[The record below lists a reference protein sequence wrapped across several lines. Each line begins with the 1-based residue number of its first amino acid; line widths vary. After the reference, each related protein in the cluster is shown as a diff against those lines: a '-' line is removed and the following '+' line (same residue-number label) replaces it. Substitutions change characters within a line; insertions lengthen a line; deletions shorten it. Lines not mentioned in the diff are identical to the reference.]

1 MLKEAQSKAEGQIRF
16 YHFVSMNSYEKHK
29 KLVNDYMMYYSGGKS
44 IKEVFKRD
52 SSKDKTDLDVIR
64 EEMRFIWDEDD
75 VADSWEKK
83 LAKKYY
89 EKLFKEY
96 CICDLTLYKQN
107 KVIT

>member
-1 MLKEAQSKAEGQIRF
+1 
-16 YHFVSMNSYEKHK
+16 MNSYEKHK

-75 VADSWEKK
+75 V
-83 LAKKYY
+83 
-89 EKLFKEY
+89 EY
-96 CICDLTLYKQN
+96 LR
-107 KVIT
+107 

>member
-1 MLKEAQSKAEGQIRF
+1 
-16 YHFVSMNSYEKHK
+16 MNSYEKHK